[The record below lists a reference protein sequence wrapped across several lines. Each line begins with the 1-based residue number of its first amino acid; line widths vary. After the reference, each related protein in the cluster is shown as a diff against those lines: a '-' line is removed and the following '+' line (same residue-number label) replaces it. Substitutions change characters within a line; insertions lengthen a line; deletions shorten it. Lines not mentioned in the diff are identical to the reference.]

1 MPNYAYSLIKLT
13 ANNDAA
19 KQQLHEFIK
28 KHLVFSKARSFMG
41 SNIEVDSKSIIPLPD
56 GIAKLEKMGELL
68 FHDDGSFEKNPNYD
82 KNAFDAQRK
91 ANIEQY
97 GYEDWYGFCIDKWGS
112 KWGLC
117 NTTFYNDFG
126 EEINSIEEITETLD
140 ENGYIKFKAAT
151 AWSPALGLLQ
161 KICELYPDIELR
173 CEWGEEQVT
182 EYYGLLTYNKTDGG
196 REYGRTDIEVG
207 EAYDMLDRLGLVNKD
222 DDDGYYPNYESGLVE
237 YDSHRDKDSED
248 YVPLY
253 EEPIALGCEQKA
265 IGCDPKEISCEN

>member
-13 ANNDAA
+13 AKNDAA

-28 KHLVFSKARSFMG
+28 KHLINNDTPNYRG
-41 SNIEVDSKSIIPLPD
+41 CNIEVNSKSIIPLPD

-68 FHDDGSFEKNPNYD
+68 FHDDGSFEQNPNYD
-82 KNAFDAQRK
+82 KNAYEAQRK

-97 GYEDWYGFCIDKWGS
+97 GYEDWYAFCIAEWGS

-117 NTTFYNDFG
+117 NTIFYNDFD
-126 EEINSIEEITETLD
+126 EDINTLEEITETLD
-140 ENGYIKFKAAT
+140 KKGFIYFKSAT
-151 AWSPALGLLQ
+151 AWSPAIGLLQ
-161 KICELYPDIELR
+161 KICELYPDIEMR

-196 REYGRTDIEVG
+196 REYGRTDMEVG
-207 EAYDMLDRLGLVNKD
+207 EAYNMLDRLGLVNKD
-222 DDDGYYPNYESGLVE
+222 VDDGYYPNYESGLVE

-248 YVPLY
+248 YIPAY
-253 EEPIALGCEQKA
+253 EEPIALGCDK
-265 IGCDPKEISCEN
+265 KEISCEN